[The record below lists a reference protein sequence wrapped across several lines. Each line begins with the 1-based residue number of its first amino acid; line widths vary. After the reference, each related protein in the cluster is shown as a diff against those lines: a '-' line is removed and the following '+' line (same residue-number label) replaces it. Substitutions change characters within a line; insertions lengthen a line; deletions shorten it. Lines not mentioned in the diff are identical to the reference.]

1 MFSNNNNDF
10 QCKPE
15 NTKISSEHFQHWIFV
30 VGVSVRMVHWLLL
43 LCAVHSRTQPLNR
56 DGAAARGELCSF
68 SMLPQVMV
76 EQ

>member
-1 MFSNNNNDF
+1 MFSNNNNF

-15 NTKISSEHFQHWIFV
+15 NMKIGSEHFQRWIFI
-30 VGVSVRMVHWLLL
+30 VGVSARMVHWLLL
-43 LCAVHSRTQPLNR
+43 LCAVHSRTRQLNR

-68 SMLPQVMV
+68 PILPQVTV